1 MYLLNH
7 FAVRLKVTQHYKLTI
22 LQFFEKII
30 YYLKEIIQNKQNG
43 ANAGRRSWKKRR
55 ILQNGIS
62 ILVLVYRW
70 KLFC

>member
-7 FAVRLKVTQHYKLTI
+7 FAVHLKVTKHSKLI
-22 LQFFEKII
+22 IFQFFFKIV
-30 YYLKEIIQNKQNG
+30 YYPKEIIQNKRNG
-43 ANAGRRSWKKRR
+43 ANAGRRSWKKR